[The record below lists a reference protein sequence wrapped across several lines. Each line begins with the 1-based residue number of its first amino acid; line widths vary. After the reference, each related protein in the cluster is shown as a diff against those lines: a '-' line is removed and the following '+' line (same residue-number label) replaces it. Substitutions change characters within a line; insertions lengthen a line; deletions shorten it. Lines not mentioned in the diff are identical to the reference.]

1 MGYCFLISLG
11 SGSFSIL
18 GFFWPIGDFAY
29 HSVYLE
35 LIIAGFEEERERES
49 NRGNFTVFSFCDEPI
64 WSWFDGV
71 GILREFF
78 FSLAV

>member
-35 LIIAGFEEERERES
+35 LIVAGFEEERERER
-49 NRGNFTVFSFCDEPI
+49 NWGNFLVFSFVMNP
-64 WSWFDGV
+64 FGV
-71 GILREFF
+71 GLMELEF
-78 FSLAV
+78 

>member
-35 LIIAGFEEERERES
+35 LIVAGFEEDRERERE
-49 NRGNFTVFSFCDEPI
+49 
-64 WSWFDGV
+64 
-71 GILREFF
+71 
-78 FSLAV
+78 

>member
-18 GFFWPIGDFAY
+18 GYFWPIGDFAY

-35 LIIAGFEEERERES
+35 LIIAGFEEERERE
-49 NRGNFTVFSFCDEPI
+49 
-64 WSWFDGV
+64 
-71 GILREFF
+71 
-78 FSLAV
+78 

>member
-18 GFFWPIGDFAY
+18 VFFFFWPIGDFAY

-35 LIIAGFEEERERES
+35 LIVAGFEEERE
-49 NRGNFTVFSFCDEPI
+49 
-64 WSWFDGV
+64 
-71 GILREFF
+71 
-78 FSLAV
+78 

>member
-35 LIIAGFEEERERES
+35 LIVAGFEEERERES
-49 NRGNFTVFSFCDEPI
+49 VIGEIFWFS
-64 WSWFDGV
+64 V
-71 GILREFF
+71 L
-78 FSLAV
+78 